1 MQTLVITPAPQHG
14 ADQIGQADTHHGLV
28 MKGVHSVW
36 AAWGQQMLD
45 LAILTGSLDLK
56 HQDSN
61 GMREASTAAAGGRA
75 STPEDGAPVVDA
87 RLMFPG
93 RVEALVAD
101 FDLVFFLLSESLLSA
116 LSLPLDVPEKLQQI
130 YLTSQD
136 SLGMVAEGPGVQA
149 IVADGPVAARRW
161 HVKADRVRG
170 FLFGRL
176 CGQMVEHGPTLLEWL
191 HRRPQDT
198 ESLFYKRA
206 RWRPQWPLWDE

>member
-1 MQTLVITPAPQHG
+1 MQTLVITPAPEHG

-28 MKGVHSVW
+28 MKGVRSVW

-56 HQDSN
+56 HQGRN
-61 GMREASTAAAGGRA
+61 GMRHASTDEVGGRA
-75 STPEDGAPVVDA
+75 SASEDGVPVVDA

-93 RVEALVAD
+93 RVEALVAE
-101 FDLVFFLLSESLLSA
+101 FDLVFFLLSGSLLSA
-116 LSLPLDVPEKLQQI
+116 LRLPMDAPDRLQQI
-130 YLTSQD
+130 FLTSQD
-136 SLGMVAEGPGVQA
+136 SLGLVPEIPGVQS

-170 FLFGRL
+170 FLFSRL

-191 HRRPQDT
+191 HLRPQDT

-206 RWRPQWPLWDE
+206 CWRPQWPLWDE